1 VPAVR
6 YRLSALERFYVALRR
21 TIYAAVELVL
31 QYAVLEN
38 TVVDVRYDSFVLIT
52 LL

>member
-1 VPAVR
+1 MLLYVVR
-6 YRLSALERFYVALRR
+6 NQHKF
-21 TIYAAVELVL
+21 YAAVELVL